1 MPNEELLKLCQS
13 LEEYSVDDLEKMVAQ
28 AELDAAL
35 SDDRMQGTI
44 GFIVR
49 PDFIK
54 ICTNYLRKNS
64 ARVNDIIKKYHS
76 DVTTMVYELALVV
89 GPQLMETGQ
98 IKSMT
103 VVVALLIIIGKR
115 GYDKFVS

>member
-1 MPNEELLKLCQS
+1 MPNEKLLKLCQS
-13 LEEYSVDDLEKMVAQ
+13 LERYSVDELEKMVTQ
-28 AELDAAL
+28 AELEAVL
-35 SDDRMQGTI
+35 SDGIRGADSFMI
-44 GFIVR
+44 R

-54 ICTNYLRKNS
+54 ICTNYLKKNS
-64 ARVNDIIKKYHS
+64 AKVTDIIKKYHS

-103 VVVALLIIIGKR
+103 VVVALLMIIGKR
-115 GYDKFVS
+115 SYDKFVP